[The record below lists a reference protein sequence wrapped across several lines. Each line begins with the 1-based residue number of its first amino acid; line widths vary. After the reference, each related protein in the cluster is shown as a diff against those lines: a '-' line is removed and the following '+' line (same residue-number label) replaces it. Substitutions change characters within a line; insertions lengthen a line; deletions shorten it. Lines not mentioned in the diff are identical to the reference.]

1 MKKYKVKMDPEALAD
16 IQNITNWYNQAQ
28 DKLGKRF
35 QDTAISKIK
44 RLSNDPQIFAIRYS

>member
-1 MKKYKVKMDPEALAD
+1 MKKYKVKIDPEALAD

-35 QDTAISKIK
+35 QDTAISKI
-44 RLSNDPQIFAIRYS
+44 